1 MKRILF
7 LLVLFTQLNAV
18 GQNIG
23 IGIDNPTKAKLEV
36 HGAVGATSAI
46 FGGESS
52 GISLQRNWPGI
63 GFNQYYNGGSRYISN
78 GFAAVQFVD
87 PSSGHMVFD
96 MFGSGTANSIASST
110 KRAMIIT
117 NDGRVTIGSA
127 DYPPATLYVARG
139 NAVDGTAVFSGTVH
153 RSHFNYGNDEHT
165 YIRAGKNN
173 STVFINDIPGGSTII
188 YNAGI
193 NSGNV
198 FGYPM
203 EILQN
208 NDRGLLLR
216 VIAVFRS
223 NHLSS
228 SVALG

>member
-1 MKRILF
+1 M
-7 LLVLFTQLNAV
+7 
-18 GQNIG
+18 
-23 IGIDNPTKAKLEV
+23 
-36 HGAVGATSAI
+36 AI
-46 FGGESS
+46 WF
-52 GISLQRNWPGI
+52 
-63 GFNQYYNGGSRYISN
+63 
-78 GFAAVQFVD
+78 
-87 PSSGHMVFD
+87 FD
-96 MFGSGTANSIASST
+96 MFGSGTANSIASAR

-208 NDRGLLLR
+208 NDRGLLLKC
-216 VIAVFRS
+216 AD
-223 NHLSS
+223 H
-228 SVALG
+228 